1 MRTGSLIFNKQNI
14 NKCNP
19 TSSIWICGLKI
30 TNHQLWLIGLTE
42 KNLTENDSGVKSFQK
57 GDVTPVKE
65 NLIDI
70 AESKMSGRFIY
81 FITLLKNE
89 D

>member
-1 MRTGSLIFNKQNI
+1 MVRKYLETPIKECKLVSRI
-14 NKCNP
+14 
-19 TSSIWICGLKI
+19 
-30 TNHQLWLIGLTE
+30 
-42 KNLTENDSGVKSFQK
+42 SGVKSFQK
-57 GDVTPVKE
+57 GDVTPIKE

-81 FITLLKNE
+81 FITLLKIE